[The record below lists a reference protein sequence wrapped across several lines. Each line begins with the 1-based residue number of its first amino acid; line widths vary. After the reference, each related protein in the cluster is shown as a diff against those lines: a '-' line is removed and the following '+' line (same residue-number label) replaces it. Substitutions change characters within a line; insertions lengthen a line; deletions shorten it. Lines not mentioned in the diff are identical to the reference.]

1 MDGNERERENSHL
14 GRNFTSKGKVQLQA
28 SDLISTVVLDW
39 LKHKGSFSVEWSGMR
54 EKPTGLRTSLGT
66 ITNTN
71 PPQLSMK
78 PMFPVRHC
86 PPSVA
91 VPLLHGHT
99 VNESSLGCTGSIT
112 NCASFPTH
120 GGRRG
125 KAAETDTQLHFK
137 VLKELRL
144 YSNAKYFYIIP
155 GHFCLYCWVLFYL
168 FQLCHGCTNTVKGER
183 MSTLYDGF

>member
-1 MDGNERERENSHL
+1 MDGNARERENSHL

-28 SDLISTVVLDW
+28 SDSISPVVLDW
-39 LKHKGSFSVEWSGMR
+39 LKHEGSFSVERSDMR
-54 EKPTGLRTSLGT
+54 EKPTGLKMTLGT
-66 ITNTN
+66 MTNTN
-71 PPQLSMK
+71 PLQLSMK

-99 VNESSLGCTGSIT
+99 VNESSPGCTGTIT

-125 KAAETDTQLHFK
+125 KAAERDRHTTPF
-137 VLKELRL
+137 
-144 YSNAKYFYIIP
+144 
-155 GHFCLYCWVLFYL
+155 
-168 FQLCHGCTNTVKGER
+168 
-183 MSTLYDGF
+183 